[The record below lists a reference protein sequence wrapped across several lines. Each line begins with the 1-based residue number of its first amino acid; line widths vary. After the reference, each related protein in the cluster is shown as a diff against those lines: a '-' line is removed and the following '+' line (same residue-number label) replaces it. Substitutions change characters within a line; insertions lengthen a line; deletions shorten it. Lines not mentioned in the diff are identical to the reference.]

1 MKKFIIML
9 FIISLGVAGYFF
21 LKPEE
26 QLIEIVKAQVELQQI
41 GGGMNF
47 ETPSVTQRRF
57 AARIKGTIKN
67 ISDKELKNI
76 VLAYK
81 LGNKT
86 VTTNISSLEAGKSKS
101 FVTDRYETP
110 NRTPKM
116 ELISVEYELK

>member
-1 MKKFIIML
+1 
-9 FIISLGVAGYFF
+9 
-21 LKPEE
+21 
-26 QLIEIVKAQVELQQI
+26 
-41 GGGMNF
+41 MNF

-86 VTTNISSLEAGKSKS
+86 VTTNISSLAAGKSKS